1 MSSLRL
7 PKAVMPLEKVRFVHS
22 GPTYNLGVRR
32 AIEGVEFDKATG
44 MLHDRVSGD
53 PLWLVKGKGLVSPAD
68 FWHKDMVMPAWDKTT
83 DWGAYHGAVDICPDP
98 KGSQARVYSAFPGD
112 VVSIFKQ
119 GNHSCRVLVLTEVGP
134 AKGGVKFLTIYQHLG
149 PGLVAKKGDRV
160 KPGDVL
166 GYLGGWEGKLWGN
179 EHLHVEVISKKRLPG
194 VGDAYCVPCPEFT
207 GGSANSQFPDNV
219 FKEWI
224 ELPYVMSNLVA
235 CIEAW
240 NKYASS
246 APPRLGGGG

>member
-1 MSSLRL
+1 MSGLRL
-7 PKAVMPLEKVRFVHS
+7 PRAVMPLEKVRFVHS
-22 GPTYNLGVRR
+22 CPTYNLGVRR

-44 MLHDRVSGD
+44 MLHEKGSGD
-53 PLWLVKGKGLVSPAD
+53 PLWLVKGEGLCSPAE
-68 FWHKDMVMPAWDKTT
+68 FWDGDRIMPAWDKTT

-98 KGSQARVYSAFPGD
+98 KGSQSRVHSAFPGD

-119 GNHSCRVLVLTEVGP
+119 GNHSCRVLVLTEVPGTDIQ
-134 AKGGVKFLTIYQHLG
+134 FLTIYQHLG

-179 EHLHVEVISKKRLPG
+179 EHLHVEVISKKRLPPAYGG

-207 GGSANSQFPDNV
+207 GSSANSQFPDDV
-219 FKEWI
+219 FKGLI
-224 ELPYVMSNLVA
+224 ELPYVMSNLIPA
-235 CIEAW
+235 LAGW

-246 APPRLGGGG
+246 APPSAG